1 MAGSPPWF
9 AWLSGLVSGLWSPA
23 PVPGS
28 HEAGLEEH
36 RVGAR
41 LDRERRK
48 PPGQR
53 DEELIHALRLDY
65 RRRQLAN
72 LEAKVAGHARSA
84 AAYEQPAARECCAA
98 NGWVRSRLAA
108 SWWAAHDY
116 GCQFIEQT
124 KEELA
129 AAEARRPPVLVAQ
142 PALHLHLPAALQQ
155 PPPRLDMCSAC
166 ARRLQQ
172 AELNEQSIREH
183 EAYLLNSNR
192 RRGLSPAPAAAGAAS
207 QAAGRRAPAAADVAA
222 GEAQAQPQQGP
233 QQQQH
238 AQQQQQGQLPCG
250 DDSAGDGSEGAPATP
265 THLPAAPTQQHHS
278 SSEQE
283 QQEQEQETAE
293 EQQKREAASQRPPA
307 VADAAVAAPGN
318 AL

>member
-72 LEAKVAGHARSA
+72 LEAKVARRARTA

-98 NGWVRSRLAA
+98 NGWVRSRMAA

-116 GCQFIEQT
+116 GCQLLEQT

-142 PALHLHLPAALQQ
+142 PALHLDLPAALQQ

-166 ARRLQQ
+166 ARRIQQ

-192 RRGLSPAPAAAGAAS
+192 RRGLRPASAAAS
-207 QAAGRRAPAAADVAA
+207 QEAAGRAPAAADVAVA
-222 GEAQAQPQQGP
+222 DAQAQSQQGP

-238 AQQQQQGQLPCG
+238 AQQQHVPPQQQQGQ
-250 DDSAGDGSEGAPATP
+250 
-265 THLPAAPTQQHHS
+265 QQHVPPQQQQGQQQGQQQ
-278 SSEQE
+278 QE
-283 QQEQEQETAE
+283 QQRQEQ
-293 EQQKREAASQRPPA
+293 A
-307 VADAAVAAPGN
+307 VSC
-318 AL
+318 